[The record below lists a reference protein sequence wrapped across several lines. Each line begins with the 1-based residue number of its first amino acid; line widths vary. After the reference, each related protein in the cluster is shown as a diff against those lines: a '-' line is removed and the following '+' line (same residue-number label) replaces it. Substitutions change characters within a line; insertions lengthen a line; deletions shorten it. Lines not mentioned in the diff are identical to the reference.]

1 MNDLYS
7 ERQHS
12 RRDFMAG
19 LAAGGT
25 ALLTGGRLHAQ
36 APRTNVRA
44 IDCHHHFAS
53 PAYLKALKA
62 KEGHHVAGYT
72 TWYALDRWTTYSPAK
87 DIEEMDRDGV
97 ATSLLS
103 CTTPGAWFGDPDETR
118 AMVREMNEFGAR
130 MVSDYKG
137 RFGLLAMLPMPT
149 ISDTLKEIEYVFDTL
164 KADGVG
170 LMTSFGDHWF
180 GDPILQPIFD
190 ELNRRKALV
199 YSHPI
204 DASCC
209 QDLVAGIGTTTIDYN
224 TDTARTILSLI
235 ANGAATRYSD
245 IKFLFSHAGGTMP
258 SLVERFGI
266 GGPDTIEDVLNR
278 PAEPNS
284 RLYHLRRFYYDTAQS
299 TNSPQMMSLK
309 KVVGASQIVFGTDY
323 PFNNA
328 ARHLT
333 GLQKVGFSAEE
344 LRGIHRENVLRIIP
358 QHKA

>member
-1 MNDLYS
+1 
-7 ERQHS
+7 
-12 RRDFMAG
+12 
-19 LAAGGT
+19 
-25 ALLTGGRLHAQ
+25 
-36 APRTNVRA
+36 
-44 IDCHHHFAS
+44 
-53 PAYLKALKA
+53 
-62 KEGHHVAGYT
+62 
-72 TWYALDRWTTYSPAK
+72 
-87 DIEEMDRDGV
+87 
-97 ATSLLS
+97 
-103 CTTPGAWFGDPDETR
+103 
-118 AMVREMNEFGAR
+118 
-130 MVSDYKG
+130 
-137 RFGLLAMLPMPT
+137 
-149 ISDTLKEIEYVFDTL
+149 
-164 KADGVG
+164 
-170 LMTSFGDHWF
+170 MTSFGDHWF